1 MAPEDLLSV
10 CCLVL
15 QLVLPALVLSPLVSS
30 CPFPCGLAPWGS
42 RAPPGPFLGLLWALL
57 GPLLGFVRGPFWASS
72 RPSALQGLS
81 WASPGPLLTPPG
93 APWAPSWAALGG
105 SWASLGP
112 LGPLLAAFGPLLG
125 RPGPKLRF
133 SRVLASGSHFGP
145 PGGPWG
151 AWGPPGPPLALS
163 WVGPG
168 ALLAALGSLLGRS
181 WRLLG
186 PSWRVLGRSWRLL
199 GRSWGSLGPAGGLRR
214 AILGALFGPSCASS
228 CFSEN
233 RAPV

>member
-1 MAPEDLLSV
+1 MDPCIKCTKVHWIRAKGVLGLVAPEDLLSV

-42 RAPPGPFLGLLWALL
+42 RAPPGPFLGLLWAPL
-57 GPLLGFVRGPFWASS
+57 GPLLGFFRVPFWASS

-112 LGPLLAAFGPLLG
+112 PRGALGGSWAA
-125 RPGPKLRF
+125 
-133 SRVLASGSHFGP
+133 
-145 PGGPWG
+145 
-151 AWGPPGPPLALS
+151 
-163 WVGPG
+163 PG
-168 ALLAALGSLLGRS
+168 ALLAPPG
-181 WRLLG
+181 RLLG
-186 PSWRVLGRSWRLL
+186 PSGRLQSRVLPKSRN
-199 GRSWGSLGPAGGLRR
+199 
-214 AILGALFGPSCASS
+214 PST
-228 CFSEN
+228 
-233 RAPV
+233 V